1 MTPTHDRLHRRSRI
15 ARAEQE
21 GAVDDTR
28 TAAQLLIVEDNV
40 IIAFDLQSILTRL
53 GYDVV
58 GMVPSG
64 EQALQKVREM
74 APDVVLMDINLEG
87 ELDGIETAALI
98 QAQFDIPVIFLTG
111 YSEDVLPQESELSG
125 PHAYLSKPVHEGE
138 LCDTIE
144 MMLSMRG
151 TSQKGHGMPQGALP
165 LPSPTGRPP
174 GQGL

>member
-15 ARAEQE
+15 LHSEKE
-21 GAVDDTR
+21 GAVDETT
-28 TAAQLLIVEDNV
+28 TAAQLQIVEDNV

-125 PHAYLSKPVHEGE
+125 PHAYLSKPVHERE
-138 LCDTIE
+138 LGDTIE
-144 MMLSMRG
+144 GMLNRSG
-151 TSQKGHGMPQGALP
+151 SLEK
-165 LPSPTGRPP
+165 
-174 GQGL
+174 